1 MSGVSVIRGA
11 MKLSDYLVS
20 TYLQDLTN
28 DECLKR
34 PAPGA
39 NHALWQLG
47 HLIVADTHLVEAC
60 KPGSLPPLPEGFA
73 ERYAK
78 EKAEVDDASAFD
90 SKDTLLQLYAERR
103 KLIDDVL
110 AGMNDSELEQ
120 PAPEAFRP
128 KFPTVGSVLTLMSMH
143 PTLHAGQWVVI
154 RRMLGKP
161 VII

>member
-1 MSGVSVIRGA
+1 MSGVSIIRGA
-11 MKLSDYLVS
+11 MKLSDFLVS
-20 TYLQDLTN
+20 AYLQDLTN

-34 PAPGA
+34 PAAGA

-60 KPGSLPPLPEGFA
+60 KPGSVPPLPEGFT

-78 EKAEVDDASAFD
+78 ENAALDDPSAFD
-90 SKDTLLQLYAERR
+90 SKETLLQIYAERR

-110 AGMNDSELEQ
+110 AGVSEDELDQ
-120 PAPEAFRP
+120 PAPEAFRS
-128 KFPTVGSVLTLMSMH
+128 KFPTVGSVFTLMAMH
-143 PTLHAGQWVVI
+143 PTLHAGQWVVV